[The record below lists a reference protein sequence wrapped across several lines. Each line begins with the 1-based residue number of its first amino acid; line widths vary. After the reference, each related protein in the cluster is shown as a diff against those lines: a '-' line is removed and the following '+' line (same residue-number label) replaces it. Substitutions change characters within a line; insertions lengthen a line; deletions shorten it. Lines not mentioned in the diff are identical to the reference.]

1 MYNKTQTDMKK
12 IILAGLLLSAC
23 VVSAQKVEPK
33 YEVESQMVKA
43 TYYYDNGQVKQEG
56 FYKDGKL
63 HGKWV
68 AYNEDGSK
76 QAMGEYNHGA
86 KAGKWFFWNQAA
98 LNEVDYSNSRI
109 ADIKKW
115 SQEAVVVNK

>member
-1 MYNKTQTDMKK
+1 MKK
-12 IILAGLLLSAC
+12 IIIAGLLLSAG

-33 YEVESQMVKA
+33 YTIENQMVKA
-43 TYYYDNGQVKQEG
+43 TYYYDNGQVMQEG

-76 QAMGEYNHGA
+76 QSIGEYTDGA
-86 KAGKWFFWNQAA
+86 KSGKWFFWGTSA
-98 LNEVDYSNSRI
+98 LSEVDYNDSRI
-109 ADIKKW
+109 AEVKTW
-115 SQEAVVVNK
+115 SKDAVAATK